1 MERKDEHRREFTR
14 NRRRCGWMEEGKGSC
29 AEKKAL
35 VDRPNANVGDGR
47 SSQCVP
53 SNANA
58 WNIG

>member
-1 MERKDEHRREFTR
+1 
-14 NRRRCGWMEEGKGSC
+14 MEEGKGSC

-35 VDRPNANVGDGR
+35 VDRPNANVGGGR